1 MRYIMLVVI
10 GLLGVGCSS
19 TTYQIKSESGKVVNT
34 VPSWFMADIKE
45 SKACDLSMWTKKD
58 NNKVCIY
65 GMGTAV
71 SPSLDLAIEKAKMKA
86 KADLADLVKGEMNKQ
101 SKQYA
106 KEIGSSANKKQVAND
121 FETVTVNEIKAT
133 VVKGYEIFEQ
143 DVTLTVNGNSRAW
156 VGLRLPLDEF
166 NKLYEYNAEQ
176 ILNAYK
182 VEDKS
187 KEAYSNLMKEGSNE
201 DRNIQ

>member
-106 KEIGSSANKKQVAND
+106 KEIGTSVNKKQVAND

-133 VVKGYEIFEQ
+133 VVKGYEIF
-143 DVTLTVNGNSRAW
+143 
-156 VGLRLPLDEF
+156 
-166 NKLYEYNAEQ
+166 
-176 ILNAYK
+176 
-182 VEDKS
+182 
-187 KEAYSNLMKEGSNE
+187 
-201 DRNIQ
+201 

>member
-34 VPSWFMADIKE
+34 VPNWFMADIKE
-45 SKACDLSMWTKKD
+45 SIACDLSMWTKKD

-86 KADLADLVKGEMNKQ
+86 KAELADLVKGEMNKQ

-106 KEIGSSANKKQVAND
+106 KEIGTSANKKQVANAPRPN
-121 FETVTVNEIKAT
+121 T
-133 VVKGYEIFEQ
+133 
-143 DVTLTVNGNSRAW
+143 
-156 VGLRLPLDEF
+156 
-166 NKLYEYNAEQ
+166 
-176 ILNAYK
+176 
-182 VEDKS
+182 
-187 KEAYSNLMKEGSNE
+187 
-201 DRNIQ
+201 